1 MFISLIMNRQP
12 KQLLWLSFSVIV
24 QTILNYI
31 LLKEIYEQIQEE
43 TQRDE
48 HKGLGMFV
56 FIIMSQG
63 ITKDVLRDRVNQE
76 INLQRIRDLLSSA
89 NFPAMRGKPK
99 LMIVQADF
107 MGEFM
112 FSSSK
117 DIRLVQDQTLHDVV
131 TLCYQTPTWW
141 VVIALWFYSFK
152 AVVVDDRVSQ
162 VYVIHS
168 KPLTQYEYVVSSVI
182 CWMSA
187 DQ

>member
-1 MFISLIMNRQP
+1 M
-12 KQLLWLSFSVIV
+12 LLFRRFEI
-24 QTILNYI
+24 IIIIII

-89 NFPAMRGKPK
+89 NFPAMKGKPK

-107 MGEFM
+107 MGKFM
-112 FSSSK
+112 FISGK
-117 DIRLVQDQTLHDVV
+117 DIRLV
-131 TLCYQTPTWW
+131 
-141 VVIALWFYSFK
+141 
-152 AVVVDDRVSQ
+152 
-162 VYVIHS
+162 
-168 KPLTQYEYVVSSVI
+168 
-182 CWMSA
+182 
-187 DQ
+187 